1 MNDEKTGTCI
11 GAGSNQSGEGRRTA
25 SCELLP
31 LDNRAEE
38 AACRS
43 NLDRRGTNLCVAR
56 GSCTAAKRQPR
67 RIWPPR
73 RQILFLRCA
82 EKQGLWGACN
92 AIHCPERLTPRT
104 AGESHW

>member
-1 MNDEKTGTCI
+1 MNDETGACI
-11 GAGSNQSGEGRRTA
+11 GSNLSGGGGSLLLLRATA
-25 SCELLP
+25 TA
-31 LDNRAEE
+31 DNRAEE

-56 GSCTAAKRQPR
+56 GRRTAAERQRR

-73 RQILFLRCA
+73 RQILFLRA
-82 EKQGLWGACN
+82 QKRALGGVKRYSLS
-92 AIHCPERLTPRT
+92 ERLTPRT